1 MVANIGLDNGKMIRI
16 KIWNGVAPSIIAA
29 SSNASG
35 IDSKKDF
42 IINILKIESAP
53 GTVTAH
59 IVFIQPN
66 DLINK

>member
-1 MVANIGLDNGKMIRI
+1 MIGIESGSTILKNTVKSL
-16 KIWNGVAPSIIAA
+16 APSIIAA

>member
-1 MVANIGLDNGKMIRI
+1 M
-16 KIWNGVAPSIIAA
+16 IAA

-42 IINILKIESAP
+42 IINILKIENAP